1 MMTQRNPSYSIRVVL
16 GLLAGLTLFG
26 CATPNP
32 VLLDLESENSAAEET
47 APLGGDALAERKREM
62 QRAYRDMIHFDITL
76 DDLRHR
82 RDRNGAILFDQFLAT
97 YMGTRLEPMLRP
109 EWQSRHPEL
118 MALDASLR
126 FVQADILVRMHDTRR
141 VQQVIEQI
149 EARFQ
154 GRENTVVQYP
164 IGAQGTISEGLEI
177 LRNRKWRG

>member
-1 MMTQRNPSYSIRVVL
+1 MTRQTHTHSIRVLL
-16 GLLAGLTLFG
+16 GLLASLVQLG
-26 CATPNP
+26 CATSDP
-32 VLLDLESENSAAEET
+32 VYLDLEVEDSAAEET

-76 DDLRHR
+76 EDLRHR
-82 RDRNGAILFDQFLAT
+82 RDRNGAILFDQFLAS
-97 YMGTRLEPMLRP
+97 YLGTRLEPMLRP

-141 VQQVIEQI
+141 VQLLIEQI
-149 EARFQ
+149 ETRFQ

-164 IGAQGTISEGLEI
+164 IGEQGTIAEGLEV

>member
-1 MMTQRNPSYSIRVVL
+1 MHTLKTAL
-16 GLLAGLTLFG
+16 GLLATLALLA
-26 CATPNP
+26 CATTAP
-32 VLLDLESENSAAEET
+32 VVLDLEIDDSAAEET

-62 QRAYRDMIHFDITL
+62 QRTYRDLIHFDATL
-76 DDLRHR
+76 DGLRDR
-82 RDRNGAILFDQFLAT
+82 RDRNGSILFDQFLAT
-97 YMGTRLEPMLRP
+97 YIGTRLEPMLAP

-149 EARFQ
+149 ELRFQ

-164 IGAQGTISEGLEI
+164 IGSQGTIAEGLTTV
-177 LRNRKWRG
+177 RNRKWRG